1 MVRLCIL
8 FCGVIL
14 TAGIVLADWQQVQA
28 IDPGTAILVRSGFVT
43 DAGKLVRST
52 PDSILIDTRT
62 GQVTVAK
69 NDIDEVIVFR
79 ARAARVRRGALWG
92 GVAAGAT
99 AALTF
104 PVFATSSH
112 SNVATPTIMTVANGF
127 SFGLGGYMGGKTKRL
142 YRRSK

>member
-1 MVRLCIL
+1 MVRFCLL

-14 TAGIVLADWQQVQA
+14 TAGIGFADWRQVQSLDA
-28 IDPGTAILVRSGFVT
+28 GTPILVRSGFVA

-52 PDSILIDTRT
+52 PDSVLIDTRT

-69 NDIDEVIVFR
+69 DDIDEVIVFR
-79 ARAARVRRGALWG
+79 SRSARIRRGALAG

-99 AALTF
+99 AAVAFPLFSTF
-104 PVFATSSH
+104 QH
-112 SNVATPTIMTVANGF
+112 SNIAAPTIMTAVNGF
-127 SFGLGGYMGGKTKRL
+127 SLGFGGYMGGKTKRI